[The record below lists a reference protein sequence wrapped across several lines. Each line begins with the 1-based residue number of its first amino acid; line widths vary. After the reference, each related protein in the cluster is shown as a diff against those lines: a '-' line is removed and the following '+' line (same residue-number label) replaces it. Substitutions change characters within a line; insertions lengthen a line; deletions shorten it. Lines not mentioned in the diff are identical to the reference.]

1 MATTKTPDR
10 LDSRN
15 GRKMGIVFS
24 GEMRYTWGNSL
35 TNKLRRKNKM
45 GKPGFK
51 AKAQELIKLMVD
63 TIADKEYAKLAS
75 SIPPKPSWASYIHAE
90 PTFENAC
97 LGFGKW
103 LVEQLTMW
111 EEDEDKKFVVD
122 HFQKS
127 CMENIDD
134 AHEARLE
141 TNNRD
146 MVSYNPTSFGEQLDF
161 WFEIEF
167 FIENGQIK
175 AVFDV
180 NI

>member
-1 MATTKTPDR
+1 MAELFKT
-10 LDSRN
+10 
-15 GRKMGIVFS
+15 
-24 GEMRYTWGNSL
+24 
-35 TNKLRRKNKM
+35 
-45 GKPGFK
+45 
-51 AKAQELIKLMVD
+51 KAQELIKLMVD
-63 TIADKEYAKLAS
+63 TIADKEYTKLVS
-75 SIPPKPSWASYIHAE
+75 SIPPKLSWASYIKAE
-90 PTFENAC
+90 PSPENAC

-103 LVEQLTMW
+103 LVEQLAMW
-111 EEDEDKKFVVD
+111 EEYEDKEFVVD

-127 CMENIDD
+127 CMDEIDETD
-134 AHEARLE
+134 ETRLE

-146 MVSYNPTSFGEQLDF
+146 ILCYNPTSFGEGLDF

>member
-1 MATTKTPDR
+1 
-10 LDSRN
+10 
-15 GRKMGIVFS
+15 MG
-24 GEMRYTWGNSL
+24 E
-35 TNKLRRKNKM
+35 
-45 GKPGFK
+45 PGFK
-51 AKAQELIKLMVD
+51 AKAEELIKLMVD
-63 TIADKEYAKLAS
+63 TIADKEYAKLTS
-75 SIPPKPSWASYIHAE
+75 SIPPKLSWASYIHAE
-90 PTFENAC
+90 PTLENAC

-103 LVEQLTMW
+103 LVEQLAMW

-122 HFQKS
+122 HFEKS
-127 CMENIDD
+127 CMEDI
-134 AHEARLE
+134 HEERLK
-141 TNNRD
+141 TYKKV